1 MVPAGVHI
9 LFLEVGLA
17 DLAEDLPGHPV
28 TLDDMPGRTGT
39 AVGTGMAMGIGTA
52 TGMITAIGIT
62 TIVFP
67 SAFSR
72 IGIRGGVTTITVTPT
87 ITRTTIRTIQITIRI
102 AATTTTATLVILP
115 KALDR

>member
-67 SAFSR
+67 LAFSR

-87 ITRTTIRTIQITIRI
+87 ITHTIQIIIRI
-102 AATTTTATLVILP
+102 TATTITATPAILP